1 MRISPYEALS
11 SFRWAITTYEEQGLE
26 FNTDRSRVLSA
37 SLKWYQGAF
46 WNGDKKSLQVG
57 GQFRPDHHISTEFD
71 LTRDS
76 VRLPGGDFKVDLFGF
91 RLKYAFNTRTFL
103 DTFIQYNSEAENVTS
118 NLRFNLIHHAL
129 SDLFLV
135 YTEERPTSGETRTD
149 RVISVKYTHLVGF

>member
-1 MRISPYEALS
+1 MATRRAS
-11 SFRWAITTYEEQGLE
+11 RWEDNFGPTII
-26 FNTDRSRVLSA
+26 F
-37 SLKWYQGAF
+37 
-46 WNGDKKSLQVG
+46 
-57 GQFRPDHHISTEFD
+57 STEFN